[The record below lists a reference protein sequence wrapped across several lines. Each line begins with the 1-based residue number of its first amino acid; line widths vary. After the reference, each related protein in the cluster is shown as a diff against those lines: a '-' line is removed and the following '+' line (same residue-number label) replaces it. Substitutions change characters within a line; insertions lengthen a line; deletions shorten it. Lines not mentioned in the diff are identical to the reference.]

1 MTNEQLTVLI
11 ACVAG
16 AVVVVAWA
24 VLILAPAWSAYGR
37 LWERLLAAVLS
48 VYVLAGFALAG
59 AGIGGVF
66 LWYFDRL

>member
-1 MTNEQLTVLI
+1 MSKDELTLLI

-16 AVVVVAWA
+16 ALALVAWA

-37 LWERLLAAVLS
+37 LWERVIASVLS
-48 VYVLAGFALAG
+48 VFVLAGFVLAG
-59 AGIGGVF
+59 AGVGAAF